1 MVSIT
6 LSLLFLTKKII
17 FSMTKWVTRVI
28 VLLVIA
34 GVIGLLAYN
43 KITKDQT
50 RQAKAN
56 DMRSHKTGA
65 LMVDGFVATATDMPN
80 EVVTTGTLLSN
91 ELTEIRPEV
100 SGRITHIY
108 FHEGNYVKKGA
119 LLVKLFDGDLQAQ
132 VEKLKIQKA
141 LADTTLARQEQLL
154 AIDGI
159 SRQAVD
165 ATRNQVAT
173 FQAQLDYYK
182 AEISKTAIR
191 APFSGMLGLRQVSEG
206 AIVSP
211 STLITKIYQNNPL
224 KLEFSIPEEYA
235 NQVKEGD
242 KVSFTTS
249 AYRNDTFNGAVY
261 AINPGVN
268 PASHTLAMRARVPNR
283 GNRLT
288 PGAFASVH
296 IDLREIKDAI
306 MVPTQSLLP
315 TTKSDQVVICENGKA
330 KFVAVETGLRTKDKV
345 QIISGVQAGDT
356 VLTTGILQVQ
366 PGMEVQ
372 FLSITD

>member
-1 MVSIT
+1 MS
-6 LSLLFLTKKII
+6 
-17 FSMTKWVTRVI
+17 KWVTRIV

-43 KITKDQT
+43 KIAKDKA
-50 RQAKAN
+50 RQAKAAN
-56 DMRSHKTGA
+56 VHADKAGA
-65 LMVDGFVATATDMPN
+65 LMVDGFVATPSDMPN
-80 EVVTTGTLLSN
+80 EVITTGTLLSN

-100 SGRITHIY
+100 SGRITGIY
-108 FHEGNYVKKGA
+108 FNEGSYVPKGT
-119 LLVKLFDGDLQAQ
+119 LLVKLFDGDLQAE
-132 VEKLKIQKA
+132 VAKLKIQKA

-154 AIDGI
+154 QINGI
-159 SRQAVD
+159 SRQTVD

-173 FQAQLDYYK
+173 FQAQLDFYK

-211 STLITKIYQNNPL
+211 TTLITKIYQNNPL

-235 NQVKEGD
+235 NQVKKGD

-249 AYRNDTFNGAVY
+249 AYRTDTFNGTVY
-261 AINPGVN
+261 AINPGVD
-268 PASHTLAMRARVPNR
+268 PESHTLALRARVPNKS
-283 GNRLT
+283 NRLT

-356 VLTTGILQVQ
+356 ILTTGILQVQ